1 MINVNI
7 KKLVPEAVIP
17 TYAHPGDAGMD
28 VTAVS
33 INVTDKYIEY
43 GTGLSFELPEGYV
56 MLIFPRSSVS
66 KYDLSLANAV
76 GVLDSGYRGELKL
89 RFKRNYR
96 IENVPSEDADFK
108 ATTTSIV
115 NLGYANEYQLNACN
129 WYNVGD
135 KIGQIMILPYPTI
148 NFTQVDDLS
157 DTERGS
163 GGFGSTGIS
172 NG

>member
-33 INVTDKYIEY
+33 MNVTDKYIEY

-96 IENVPSEDADFK
+96 IENVPSEDSDFK

-157 DTERGS
+157 GTERGS